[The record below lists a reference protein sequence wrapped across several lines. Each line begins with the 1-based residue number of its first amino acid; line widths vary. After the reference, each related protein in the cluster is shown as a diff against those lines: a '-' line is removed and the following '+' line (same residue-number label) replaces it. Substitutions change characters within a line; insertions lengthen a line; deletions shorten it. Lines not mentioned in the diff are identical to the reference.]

1 VSKPSAKWD
10 LPLQRLSTAGRWVVL
25 LALSAVAAAVLQCAR
40 LPAAVM
46 LGPLA
51 AAVLLQVAGGAV
63 KVPGVFLI
71 AAQAIIGCLVAR
83 SITSSI
89 LGGFIIHWPL
99 FLGVVALSII
109 ASAGVGWVMSRFRVI
124 PGTTAVWGMLPGA
137 APVMMLMAEAY
148 GADSRLVAFMQY
160 LRVVMVAA
168 VASLVSLIFIPSG
181 GGRFSSGYFPPISLP
196 DLAATAILAV
206 FGGSIGLGLRIP
218 AGALLGP
225 LVLGAVLNV
234 FGWVRIELPPV
245 VLVASFALIGWNIGL
260 RFTHDVLAAAARALP
275 QCLAAIVLLMAFC
288 GILAGTLTAL
298 FHIDPLTAYL
308 ATSPGGVDA
317 AAIIAASTKVDTP
330 FVMAMQTVRMIVLL
344 LVGPYIARWMA
355 STLEP
360 PTPNSDPAAPLDQG
374 D

>member
-1 VSKPSAKWD
+1 
-10 LPLQRLSTAGRWVVL
+10 
-25 LALSAVAAAVLQCAR
+25 
-40 LPAAVM
+40 
-46 LGPLA
+46 
-51 AAVLLQVAGGAV
+51 
-63 KVPGVFLI
+63 
-71 AAQAIIGCLVAR
+71 
-83 SITSSI
+83 
-89 LGGFIIHWPL
+89 
-99 FLGVVALSII
+99 
-109 ASAGVGWVMSRFRVI
+109 
-124 PGTTAVWGMLPGA
+124 
-137 APVMMLMAEAY
+137 MMLMAEAY
-148 GADSRLVAFMQY
+148 GADFRLVAFMQY

-168 VASLVSLIFIPSG
+168 VASFVSLIFVPSG

-196 DLAATAILAV
+196 DLTATAILAV
-206 FGGSIGLGLRIP
+206 IGGSIGLGLRIP

-234 FGWVRIELPPV
+234 FGWVSIELPPI

-260 RFTHDVLAAAARALP
+260 RFTRDVLAAAARALP

-288 GILAGTLTAL
+288 GILAGTLTAF

-308 ATSPGGVDA
+308 ATSPGGIDA

-330 FVMAMQTVRMIVLL
+330 FVMALQTVRMIVLL

>member
-1 VSKPSAKWD
+1 
-10 LPLQRLSTAGRWVVL
+10 
-25 LALSAVAAAVLQCAR
+25 
-40 LPAAVM
+40 
-46 LGPLA
+46 
-51 AAVLLQVAGGAV
+51 
-63 KVPGVFLI
+63 
-71 AAQAIIGCLVAR
+71 
-83 SITSSI
+83 
-89 LGGFIIHWPL
+89 
-99 FLGVVALSII
+99 
-109 ASAGVGWVMSRFRVI
+109 
-124 PGTTAVWGMLPGA
+124 
-137 APVMMLMAEAY
+137 VMMLMAEAY

-168 VASLVSLIFIPSG
+168 VASLVSLIFVPSG

-206 FGGSIGLGLRIP
+206 IGCTVGLGLRMP

-225 LVLGAVLNV
+225 LVLGAALNV
-234 FGWVRIELPPV
+234 YGLVRIELPPV
-245 VLVASFALIGWNIGL
+245 VLVASFALLGWNIGL

-288 GILAGTLTAL
+288 GILAGTLTAF

-344 LVGPYIARWMA
+344 LVGPHIARWMA

-360 PTPNSDPAAPLDQG
+360 PTPNSDPTAPLDQG

>member
-1 VSKPSAKWD
+1 
-10 LPLQRLSTAGRWVVL
+10 
-25 LALSAVAAAVLQCAR
+25 
-40 LPAAVM
+40 M
-46 LGPLA
+46 
-51 AAVLLQVAGGAV
+51 VAG
-63 KVPGVFLI
+63 
-71 AAQAIIGCLVAR
+71 
-83 SITSSI
+83 
-89 LGGFIIHWPL
+89 
-99 FLGVVALSII
+99 
-109 ASAGVGWVMSRFRVI
+109 
-124 PGTTAVWGMLPGA
+124 
-137 APVMMLMAEAY
+137 
-148 GADSRLVAFMQY
+148 
-160 LRVVMVAA
+160 
-168 VASLVSLIFIPSG
+168 VASVVSLMFVPNGSS
-181 GGRFSSGYFPPISLP
+181 RFSSGYFPPISLP

-206 FGGSIGLGLRIP
+206 IGCSVGLGLRMP

-234 FGWVRIELPPV
+234 FGWVRIELPPI

>member
-1 VSKPSAKWD
+1 VSD
-10 LPLQRLSTAGRWVVL
+10 PLQRLSTAGRWVVL

-51 AAVLLQVAGGAV
+51 DAVLLQVAGGAV
-63 KVPGVFLI
+63 QVPRVLLT

-89 LGGFIIHWPL
+89 VGGFILHWPL
-99 FLGVVALSII
+99 FLGVVVLSII
-109 ASAGVGWVMSRFRVI
+109 ASAAVGWVMSRFRVI

-137 APVMMLMAEAY
+137 ASVMTLMAEAY
-148 GADSRLVAFMQY
+148 GADPRLVAFMQY

-168 VASLVSLIFIPSG
+168 VASVVSLMFVPSG
-181 GGRFSSGYFPPISLP
+181 AGRFSSGYFPPTSLP

-206 FGGSIGLGLRIP
+206 IGGSVGLALRIP

-225 LVLGAVLNV
+225 LVLGGVLHG

-245 VLVASFALIGWNIGL
+245 VLVASFALVGWNIGL
-260 RFTHDVLAAAARALP
+260 RFTRDVLAAAARALP
-275 QCLAAIVLLMAFC
+275 QCLAAIALLMAFC

-330 FVMAMQTVRMIVLL
+330 FVMALQTARMIVLL

-360 PTPNSDPAAPLDQG
+360 PAGS
-374 D
+374 